1 MDRQIGPY
9 FKIEIQGSMGS
20 MDRQIRPYFN
30 IAMQVSIG
38 RQIGPYFKIWFI
50 WIRSFEQ
57 LRTLN
62 WSEIGQF
69 WLKIGHFSVWVIE
82 SIWYRYDMRSAYIQP
97 QGGEKCP
104 FQIFTLRF
112 GHIIFRTI
120 NFRADHFNLFWNRK
134 SRLISNW
141 KRKMYLHFYVFLFLC
156 ICILSRP
163 PQDVD
168 VLAVLDFRVP
178 CFRPESLR
186 LRLLLFISGH
196 LSQVVAHQA
205 RLPWLKTRKTATNI
219 RTGTSLDFGFYSFW
233 VLLIPVR
240 QRFVDPCIPI

>member
-120 NFRADHFNLFWNRK
+120 NFQVEHFNLFWYGK
-134 SRLISNW
+134 SLISNW
-141 KRKMYLHFYVFLFLC
+141 KQKIYLHFFVF
-156 ICILSRP
+156 
-163 PQDVD
+163 V
-168 VLAVLDFRVP
+168 
-178 CFRPESLR
+178 
-186 LRLLLFISGH
+186 
-196 LSQVVAHQA
+196 
-205 RLPWLKTRKTATNI
+205 
-219 RTGTSLDFGFYSFW
+219 FW
-233 VLLIPVR
+233 VLLILGSWVLFFFILSIFILSRTHSEKGSKSVFLFHCSAVR
-240 QRFVDPCIPI
+240 GSLHPN